1 MNTLGTCLTAMS
13 FAALLGL
20 CSCSGSMKPASS
32 SPAPTTTPSSIG
44 STLAGN
50 WVITSKAPTT
60 VTTVSTFGS
69 PDNEQVRL
77 ALTIDATED
86 KIVAGGFGNHFCAKS
101 AGSFNLANALSG
113 MIAQDGTFTL
123 QSPAGLLDTST
134 ITGKIPPGQGLPW
147 SGTYT
152 LAFGESPAGLA
163 LGCVETVSDSFTATY
178 FPMVSGVYTGTATS
192 MGASTAITMQM
203 QLNLQQGGV
212 ATDVVSGKTISGN
225 TVLTGSI
232 KVQGS
237 PCFTT
242 GTASG
247 GLSNVLGNRVQTQFV
262 MDDGSMLGIV
272 GTLSDPTEMKITTD
286 SVRIAGPC
294 VNAGFPVL
302 YLSSELD
309 KQS

>member
-1 MNTLGTCLTAMS
+1 MNILSSCLTAMS

-20 CSCSGSMKPASS
+20 CSCGGVKPASP
-32 SPAPTTTPSSIG
+32 SPDPTTTPTSIG

-50 WVITSKAPTT
+50 WVITSTAPTT
-60 VTTVSTFGS
+60 TIAIFGS
-69 PDNEQVRL
+69 PEKERVRL
-77 ALTIDATED
+77 ALTIDTVGD
-86 KIVAGGFGNHFCAKS
+86 KIVAGGYGNHFCTSS
-101 AGSFNLANALSG
+101 AASFSVANGLTG
-113 MIAQDGTFTL
+113 TIAQDGTFML
-123 QSPAGLLDTST
+123 QSPAGLLDTSS
-134 ITGKIPPGQGLPW
+134 ITGKVPPGQGLPW

-178 FPMVSGVYTGTATS
+178 FPPVSGVYTGTATS
-192 MGASTAITMQM
+192 LGASTAVTMQM
-203 QLNLQQGGV
+203 QLNLQQGGMT
-212 ATDVVSGKTISGN
+212 TDVVSGKTISGN

-286 SVRIAGPC
+286 SVWLAGPC
-294 VNAGFPVL
+294 VSAGFPVL
-302 YLSSELD
+302 YSLPGLD
-309 KQS
+309 REP